1 MTRHVCHVSRVSRVT
16 ILSRVTRSEA
26 AAPGA
31 DTRLVMF
38 EGSSA
43 GKNMVSF
50 TTGGDLLM
58 GRNIIR
64 RWTTDKLDHY
74 IYIQNLV
81 LFIVILKQDHEV
93 ELNICWC

>member
-1 MTRHVCHVSRVSRVT
+1 M
-16 ILSRVTRSEA
+16 ILSRVTRSDA

-43 GKNMVSF
+43 GKKMVSF

-64 RWTTDKLDHY
+64 RWQQ
-74 IYIQNLV
+74 IN
-81 LFIVILKQDHEV
+81 
-93 ELNICWC
+93 

>member
-1 MTRHVCHVSRVSRVT
+1 MMLSRVT

>member
-1 MTRHVCHVSRVSRVT
+1 M
-16 ILSRVTRSEA
+16 LSRVTRSDA

-43 GKNMVSF
+43 GKKMVSF

-64 RWTTDKLDHY
+64 RWTTDKLDDRNSSKVP
-74 IYIQNLV
+74 IIIIEIKMQSQFLS
-81 LFIVILKQDHEV
+81 
-93 ELNICWC
+93 

>member
-1 MTRHVCHVSRVSRVT
+1 M

-81 LFIVILKQDHEV
+81 LFTARSAQLEPTRTWIKVR
-93 ELNICWC
+93 